1 MERKIGEVFEYEGNK
16 IKCVE
21 DLDLQMCKI
30 CLIKDFKLKS
40 CYCISD
46 VIGVCSPILRE
57 DSKSVIFVE
66 VKDD

>member
-1 MERKIGEVFEYEGNK
+1 MERKLGEVFEFEGKK

-21 DLDLQMCKI
+21 DVDLQMCKI
-30 CLIKDFKLKS
+30 CFIKDFELKS

-57 DSKSVIFVE
+57 DSKNIVFKEVE
-66 VKDD
+66 

>member
-1 MERKIGEVFEYEGNK
+1 MERKIGEVFEFEGKK

-21 DLDLQMCKI
+21 DVGLQMCEI

-57 DSKSVIFVE
+57 DSKSVIFIE
-66 VKDD
+66 IKEG

>member
-1 MERKIGEVFEYEGNK
+1 MERKIGELFEYEGKK

-30 CLIKDFKLKS
+30 CLIKDFNLKS

-46 VIGVCSPILRE
+46 VIGVCSPILRG
-57 DSKSVIFVE
+57 DSKNVIFVE
-66 VKDD
+66 VKEV